1 MDISP
6 CMLINPVQPLASSE
20 ENEFRRLV
28 MILKCA
34 LYSAAISLCSE
45 CDITPLK
52 FVCLA
57 LALQTVEE
65 LGASVGE
72 EKGKF
77 TFQFSSR

>member
-1 MDISP
+1 
-6 CMLINPVQPLASSE
+6 
-20 ENEFRRLV
+20 

-72 EKGKF
+72 ERANLHFNLAAGN
-77 TFQFSSR
+77 